1 MILRGIVELQNGTD
15 VRGVAAKGVPGEEI
29 NLDDNKT
36 IKIVYTFAE
45 RIKKQTGKQHIK
57 LAIGRDSRV
66 SGEFLAQAACVGA
79 VCSGAVV
86 YDCGLATTPAM
97 FMTTVDPYLKC
108 DGAVMITAS
117 HLPANRN
124 GIKFFT
130 RRGGI
135 EKNELTSLLKEAE
148 EIETSFLGGKRI
160 PSDFLKAYAANIVG
174 IIRSETKEI
183 KPLEGLHIVVD
194 AGNGA
199 GGFFVDDV
207 LKPLGA
213 ETKGSQF
220 LNPDGHFPNHI
231 PNPENAEAMASAVKM
246 VHNSHAD
253 MGIIFDTDVDRSAII
268 DEKGDP
274 INRNAFIAFISKIV
288 LKKYPNSTIVT
299 DSVTSTG
306 LTKFIEHHGGH
317 HHRFKRGYRNV
328 INEAIRLNKSG
339 EPAYL
344 AMETSGH
351 GALKDNYFLDDGA
364 YLATLA
370 LIELYHLKK
379 EGKTLSTF
387 VDDLEEPAES
397 LEVRYHI
404 NSDHFRKLGE
414 KILEDF
420 KAFAED
426 QEGWTLVQPNYE
438 GVRIA
443 CDADHGNGWV
453 LMRLSLH
460 EPKMPTNIE
469 SDTIGGCQIILEKVD
484 AFLKKYNEIEK

>member
-15 VRGVAAKGVPGEEI
+15 VRGVAAKGVPGEEV

-36 IKIVYTFAE
+36 MKIVYTFAE

-79 VCSGAVV
+79 VCSGAIV
-86 YDCGLATTPAM
+86 YDCGLSTTPAM

-130 RRGGI
+130 KRGGI
-135 EKNELTSLLKEAE
+135 EKNQLSSLLHEAE

-160 PSDFLKAYAANIVG
+160 ASDFLKAYAANIVG
-174 IIRSETKEI
+174 IIRTTTKKI
-183 KPLEGLHIVVD
+183 KPLDGLHIVVD

-213 ETKGSQF
+213 ETKGSQY
-220 LNPDGHFPNHI
+220 LNPDGHFPHHI
-231 PNPENAEAMASAVKM
+231 PNPEDPEAMASAVKM
-246 VHNSHAD
+246 VKKNHAD

-268 DEKGDP
+268 DEKGNP

-288 LKKYPNSTIVT
+288 LKKYPGSTIVT

-306 LTKFIEHHGGH
+306 LTDFIEKLGGH

-328 INEAIRLNKSG
+328 INEAIRLNEEG
-339 EPAYL
+339 NPAYL

-370 LIELYHLKK
+370 LVELYNMKQ
-379 EGKTLSTF
+379 EGKPISSF
-387 VDDLEEPAES
+387 VDDLKEPQES
-397 LEVRYHI
+397 LEVRYRI
-404 NSDHFRKLGE
+404 TGDHFRKSGE
-414 KILEDF
+414 KVLEDF
-420 KAFAED
+420 KAFAD
-426 QEGWTLVQPNYE
+426 QQPGWSLVQPNYE
-438 GVRIA
+438 GVRVN
-443 CDADHGNGWV
+443 CDQDHGNGWC

-460 EPKMPTNIE
+460 EPKLPTNIE
-469 SDTIGGCQIILEKVD
+469 SEEKGGCQTILSKIDE
-484 AFLKKYNEIEK
+484 FLSQYEMIEK

>member
-15 VRGVAAKGVPGEEI
+15 VRGVAAKGVPGEDV

-36 IKIVYTFAE
+36 MKIVYTFAE

-79 VCSGAVV
+79 VCSGAIV
-86 YDCGLATTPAM
+86 YDCGLCTTPAM

-130 RRGGI
+130 KRGGI
-135 EKNELTSLLKEAE
+135 EKNELSSLLHEAE

-174 IIRSETKEI
+174 IIRTETKNI
-183 KPLEGLHIVVD
+183 KPLKDLHIVVD

-213 ETKGSQF
+213 DTKGSQY
-220 LNPDGHFPNHI
+220 LNPDGHFPHHI
-231 PNPENAEAMASAVKM
+231 PNPENPEAMAAAVKM
-246 VHNSHAD
+246 VKKNHAD

-288 LKKYPNSTIVT
+288 LQKHPGSTIVT

-306 LTKFIEHHGGH
+306 LTAFIEKLGGH
-317 HHRFKRGYRNV
+317 HHRYKRGYRNV
-328 INEAIRLNKSG
+328 INEAIRLNEEG
-339 EPAYL
+339 TPAYL

-370 LIELYHLKK
+370 LIELYHMKQKGKPFSSFVEDLK
-379 EGKTLSTF
+379 EP
-387 VDDLEEPAES
+387 EES
-397 LEVRYHI
+397 MEVRYRI
-404 NSDHFRKLGE
+404 TGDHFRKSGE
-414 KILEDF
+414 KVLEDF
-420 KAFAED
+420 KDFAA
-426 QEGWTLVQPNYE
+426 QQPGWSLVQPNYE
-438 GVRIA
+438 GVRVN
-443 CDADHGNGWV
+443 CDQDHGNGWC

-460 EPKMPTNIE
+460 EPKLPTNIE
-469 SDTIGGCQIILEKVD
+469 SEEKGGCQMILNKIDE
-484 AFLKKYNEIEK
+484 FLSHYQMIEK